1 MSHFRGKMRQ
11 YSVANDRFNIMLVRA
26 LLYRPVSGTIK
37 NMQNHPFLHLS
48 RGPNPAATS
57 GPTRSQFQSQA
68 QLQSQVQAQVQAQLQ
83 AQVQAQL
90 QLQAQL
96 RAQSQAI
103 MQPPPS
109 NVVFASSTTGA
120 VPLSTIAI
128 LYGKTWSLKG
138 DSNILAN
145 QTLTIPD
152 GFELQTN
159 GFSQTNAD
167 PFITNYSLTNNGNI
181 INNGTLTV
189 FATEVFGK
197 NSVVNQPGAI
207 ITNNG
212 TINNGGVIKNIGA
225 ILGKPIK
232 NIGGGRVIN

>member
-1 MSHFRGKMRQ
+1 MSYFRGKMRQ
-11 YSVANDRFNIMLVRA
+11 YRVANDRFNIMLVRT

-37 NMQNHPFLHLS
+37 NMQNHPFLYLS

-57 GPTRSQFQSQA
+57 GPTQSQFQSQS
-68 QLQSQVQAQVQAQLQ
+68 QSQSQAELQAELQAQLQ
-83 AQVQAQL
+83 LQS

-103 MQPPPS
+103 IQTPPS
-109 NVVFASSTTGA
+109 NAVFASSTTGA

-128 LYGKTWSLKG
+128 LYGTTWSLKG

-145 QTLTIPD
+145 QTLTIPA

-159 GFSQTNAD
+159 GFSQTNAE

-181 INNGTLTV
+181 INNGTITV
-189 FATEVFGK
+189 FATQMFGK

-212 TINNGGVIKNIGA
+212 TINNGGTIKNSGA
-225 ILGKPIK
+225 ILGKSIK